1 MKLSRWLVPRFK
13 LPLATYVLPFA
24 MAAFAAVQMS
34 CTAQEPADDVT
45 PPPPPA
51 VFQNRIGSDQ
61 LAFLNDYAGR
71 PEKDA
76 FKDKRLYKLFKQF
89 VPRTEY
95 HYGHDMPLREA
106 SETVLDSKS
115 LPVRI
120 RDGRYVTVA
129 TKEGEY
135 LSGRGFL
142 WFDMREGIAVGGI
155 YFHPVNGEPTPT
167 LAIFSNQL
175 NQTSL
180 AMSQLPAAFA
190 QDLAQWILEAGL
202 KFVSPRYFIPA
213 NGKKYVLVHDEDYC
227 WHDANHPA
235 PPQDKCEELNA
246 EGADAD
252 LNAAWFMSKT
262 HNAANAT
269 AWMLGPEQAAWVTF
283 RDRSCGIG
291 PGSFPCRIRL
301 TRRRTY
307 AILR

>member
-1 MKLSRWLVPRFK
+1 
-13 LPLATYVLPFA
+13 
-24 MAAFAAVQMS
+24 MAVFAAAQMS
-34 CTAQEPADDVT
+34 CIAQEPTDDAT
-45 PPPPPA
+45 EPPPPPPA
-51 VFQNRIGSDQ
+51 VFQNRIPSDQ

-71 PEKDA
+71 PAKDA
-76 FKDKRLYKLFKQF
+76 LKDKRLNKLMKQF

-95 HYGHDMPLREA
+95 HYGHDMPLKEA

-115 LPVRI
+115 LPVTV

-129 TKEGEY
+129 TKQGEY

-142 WFDMREGIAVGGI
+142 WFDMQEGIALGGV

-167 LAIFSNQL
+167 LAIFSSQL

-190 QDLAQWILEAGL
+190 QDLAQWIIEAGP

-227 WHDANHPA
+227 WHDANQPP

-246 EGADAD
+246 EAADAD
-252 LNAAWFMSKT
+252 LNAATFMAET

-269 AWMLGPEQAAWVTF
+269 AWMLGPELVSWVTF
-283 RDRSCGIG
+283 RDQSCGIG
-291 PGSFPCRIRL
+291 PGSFSCRIRL